1 MNLLD
6 DIITKKAI
14 VIVGSGGVGKTTIS
28 SAIAIKSSE
37 EGRKTLVMT
46 VDPARRLADSL
57 GIPAVGI
64 TSAPLKIG
72 ENLYAFMVD
81 MRESADKLV
90 DKFSPSK
97 EIAEKIKAHR
107 FYKQATDFLMGSHEY
122 VAAELLCDFCKRGE
136 FELIVLDT
144 PPARHALEFF
154 EAPSRVMDFLKSK
167 IISRFLKTYL
177 RVGKAGVNFFR
188 RFGVIFS
195 IIEKLTGANLLLEI
209 SEFILFF
216 EGMYE
221 KFFMEA
227 ETLYSFLRSDDVS
240 FYLVTSPERERISET
255 AELRERLKEI
265 GIKRCGLI
273 INKVNPLLFSDITR
287 EMDWAGEVPDRIG
300 GIINSMKEK
309 AEVQKKTIE
318 GLMKKHKDIV
328 IIPELPEEVLSIEKI
343 RELLPYLFKQFLLAS
358 N

>member
-1 MNLLD
+1 MSLLH
-6 DIITKKAI
+6 DIIAKKAI

-46 VDPARRLADSL
+46 VDPAKRLADSL
-57 GIPAVGI
+57 GILPLGI
-64 TSAPLKIG
+64 TSEPVKIG

-81 MRESADKLV
+81 MRETANRLV
-90 DKFSPSK
+90 DKFSPTK
-97 EIAEKIKAHR
+97 EVAEKIKAHR

-122 VAAELLCDFCKRGE
+122 VAAELLCDFYKRGE

-144 PPARHALEFF
+144 PPARHAIEFF
-154 EAPSRVMDFLKSK
+154 EAPSKVMDFLRSK

-177 RVGKAGVNFFR
+177 TIGRKGLRIFKK
-188 RFGVIFS
+188 FGGIFP
-195 IIEKLTGANLLLEI
+195 IIEKLTGANLLLEL

-221 KFFMEA
+221 KFFLEA

-265 GIKRCGLI
+265 GIKKCGLI

-287 EMDWAGEVPDRIG
+287 EMDWSEEITDKMG

-309 AEVQKKTIE
+309 AETQRKTIE
-318 GLMKKHKDIV
+318 GLMKRHKDVV

-343 RELLPYLFKQFLLAS
+343 KEILPYLFRESLLSS

>member
-1 MNLLD
+1 MSLLD

-64 TSAPLKIG
+64 TSDPLKIG
-72 ENLYAFMVD
+72 DNLYAFMVD
-81 MRESADKLV
+81 MRKSADRLV
-90 DKFSPSK
+90 DRFSLSK
-97 EIAEKIKAHR
+97 EVAEKIKAHR
-107 FYKQATDFLMGSHEY
+107 FYRQATDFLMGSHEY
-122 VAAELLCDFCKRGE
+122 VAGELLCDFHKRGE
-136 FELIVLDT
+136 FDLIVLDT

-154 EAPSRVMDFLKSK
+154 EAPSKVMDFLKSK

-177 RVGKAGVNFFR
+177 MVGKTGVKIFR
-188 RFGVIFS
+188 RFGGIFS
-195 IIEKLTGANLLLEI
+195 IIERLTGANLLLEI

-221 KFFMEA
+221 KFFIEA
-227 ETLYSFLRSDDVS
+227 ETLYSFLRSEDVS
-240 FYLVTSPERERISET
+240 FYLITSPERERISET

-265 GIKRCGLI
+265 GIRRCGLI
-273 INKVNPLLFSDITR
+273 INKVNPLLFSNLTQEI
-287 EMDWAGEVPDRIG
+287 ELPEGINEKLE
-300 GIINSMKEK
+300 GIINSMRKK
-309 AEVQKKTIE
+309 AEVQKKLID
-318 GLMKKHKDIV
+318 GLIKKYKDIV
-328 IIPELPEEVLSIEKI
+328 IIPELPEEVLSIDKI
-343 RELLPYLFKQFLLAS
+343 KEILPYLFKTS
-358 N
+358 